1 MEVEMVRHGLS
12 TTDMVIAVCYITS
25 ILSIGIYLFK
35 KQKSTKDFFLGG
47 RTMGWLPIGL
57 SLMATL
63 TSAVG
68 YMAYPAGAIKYGI
81 IMLWMAMAI
90 PISFPVV
97 VYVFMPFYHKLKVYT
112 AYEYLERRFSVSVRA
127 LASAIF
133 ILWRITWMAAV
144 IYVPSMVLN
153 VVTNGKI
160 PLIPSVIALGL
171 IATTNS
177 SLGGIRATMWGDV
190 VHAFIMFTS
199 MIVAFFVIIF
209 AVPGG
214 IPQIWH
220 TLAGAGKASM
230 VAHIPGFSSANIFG
244 KMKLYLF
251 TDITIVSLIITYSI
265 QKMGNY
271 CVDQAMVQRYLTG
284 KSLKVSRQGFL
295 TNAFAY
301 LFYIIIVTFI
311 GVGLFAVSKHNIFPS
326 TLKVDQIFPYFIA
339 NFMPIGIAGLMV
351 AAIYG
356 ASMSSLDSGVN
367 SSVTA
372 ILNDFYSRFK
382 LRKYNLEDET
392 APAKE
397 KAQRVRIARYSTIAL
412 GVTITFFAC
421 FVGKMGDIFVYSQ
434 KLINMFTGPLFGVF
448 TLGMFSK
455 RATGPAVLIA
465 GFIGFTLGSLTVF
478 AKFINIKPLMV
489 GVLWPAT
496 IAFTTTVILGYLL
509 SFFIGKRNPEVHQWT
524 WYGVMKSN

>member
-1 MEVEMVRHGLS
+1 MQGSGIS
-12 TTDMVIAVCYITS
+12 TTDMFIGIGYITAV
-25 ILSIGIYLFK
+25 LSVGVYFFK
-35 KQKSTKDFFLGG
+35 KNKSAKDFFLGA
-47 RTMGWLPIGL
+47 RSMSWLPIGL

-68 YMAYPAGAIKYGI
+68 YMAFPAGAIKYGI

-112 AYEYLERRFSVSVRA
+112 AYEYLERRFNVYVRA

-153 VVTNGKI
+153 VVTDNKI

-171 IATTNS
+171 IATANS
-177 SLGGIRATMWGDV
+177 SLGGVRATMWGDV
-190 VHAFIMFTS
+190 VHSFVMFTS
-199 MIVAFFVIIF
+199 MIVAFVVVILI
-209 AVPGG
+209 VPGG
-214 IPQIWH
+214 LPQIWH
-220 TLAGAGKASM
+220 TLSAAGRTSIT
-230 VAHIPGFSSANIFG
+230 AHIPGFHNANIFG
-244 KMKLYLF
+244 KMKFYLY
-251 TDITIVSLIITYSI
+251 TDVTIVSLIITYSI

-271 CVDQAMVQRYLTG
+271 CVDQAMVQRYLTA
-284 KSLKVSRQGFL
+284 KSLRVSRQGFI

-311 GVGLFAVSKHNIFPS
+311 GLGLFAVAANHSFPS
-326 TLKVDQIFPYFIA
+326 SLKVDQIFPYFIA

-356 ASMSSLDSGVN
+356 ASMSSLDSGIN
-367 SSVTA
+367 SSITA
-372 ILNDFYSRFK
+372 ILNDFYNRFR

-392 APAKE
+392 ASVKE
-397 KAQRVRIARYSTIAL
+397 KARMVRIARFSTLTL
-412 GVTITFFAC
+412 GATITFFAC
-421 FVGKMGDIFVYSQ
+421 FVGKMGDIFTYST

-455 RATGPAVLIA
+455 RATAMGVLIG
-465 GFIGFTLGSLTVF
+465 GFIGFVVGSLTAF
-478 AKFINIKPLMV
+478 SKFMDIQWLKV
-489 GVLWPAT
+489 GILWPAT
-496 IAFTTTVILGYLL
+496 LAFITTIVLGYGL
-509 SFFIGKRNPEVHQWT
+509 SFFLGKKNPDAHQWT
-524 WYGVMKSN
+524 WYGVMKDN

>member
-1 MEVEMVRHGLS
+1 MESHGLS
-12 TTDMVIAVCYITS
+12 TIDIIIAVSYVTS
-25 ILSIGIYLFK
+25 IISIGIYLFK

-47 RTMGWLPIGL
+47 RSMGWLPIGL

-68 YMAYPAGAIKYGI
+68 YMAFPAGAIKYGI

-112 AYEYLERRFSVSVRA
+112 AYEYLERRFSVYVRA

-144 IYVPSMVLN
+144 IYVPSMILN

-160 PLIPSVIALGL
+160 PLIPSVIVLGL

-190 VHAFIMFTS
+190 VHSFVMFTS
-199 MIVAFFVIIF
+199 MIVAFVIIIL

-214 IPQIWH
+214 LPQIWH
-220 TLAGAGKASM
+220 TLAAAGKTAM
-230 VAHIPGFSSANIFG
+230 TAHIPGFSSANIFG
-244 KMKLYLF
+244 KMKFYLF
-251 TDITIVSLIITYSI
+251 TDITVVSLIITYSI

-271 CVDQAMVQRYLTG
+271 CVDQAMVQRYLTA
-284 KSLKVSRQGFL
+284 KSLKVSRQGFI

-301 LFYIIIVTFI
+301 LFYIFIVTFI
-311 GVGLFAVSKHNIFPS
+311 GVGLFAVASHHAFPAS
-326 TLKVDQIFPYFIA
+326 LKADRIFPYFIA
-339 NFMPIGIAGLMV
+339 NFMPVGIGGLMI

-356 ASMSSLDSGVN
+356 ASMSSLDSGIN
-367 SSVTA
+367 SSITA

-382 LRKYNLEDET
+382 LKKYNLEDEESS
-392 APAKE
+392 AKE
-397 KAQRVRIARYSTIAL
+397 KAQRVRIARWGTLTL
-412 GVTITFFAC
+412 GITITFFAC
-421 FVGKMGDIFVYSQ
+421 FVGKMGDIFTYSQ

-448 TLGMFSK
+448 TLGMFTK
-455 RATGPAVLIA
+455 RVTAPAVLIA
-465 GFIGFTLGSLTVF
+465 GFIGFVLGTLTAFS
-478 AKFINIKPLMV
+478 KFLDVSWFKV

-496 IAFTTTVILGYLL
+496 IAFVTTIVLGYIL
-509 SFFIGKRNPEVHQWT
+509 SFFVGQKNPEASRWT
-524 WYGVMKSN
+524 WRGVMKG